1 MTIEPAFDPLLD
13 ELRGV
18 VDRADPVPDAVVRAA
33 KESFVWRTIDAD
45 LAALV
50 NDSAAHDTAAAAAA
64 VRAGGA
70 ARLLTFEAPGV
81 EVEVEVGEVGQG
93 RRLTGQLVP
102 VSRARIIIRS
112 MTGAV
117 DVVADEF
124 GRFSADAVP
133 AGTVRLE
140 IEREGSTSPVVTS
153 WVSI

>member
-1 MTIEPAFDPLLD
+1 MTIEPTFDSLLD
-13 ELRGV
+13 ELRRV
-18 VDRADPVPDAVVRAA
+18 VDQADPIPDAVIRAA

-50 NDSAAHDTAAAAAA
+50 NDSAAGDTAAAVA
-64 VRAGGA
+64 VRASGA
-70 ARLLTFEAPGV
+70 ARLLTFQAPGV
-81 EVEVEVGEVGQG
+81 EVEVEVGETGRG

-102 VSRARIIIRS
+102 VSSARVTIRS

-140 IEREGSTSPVVTS
+140 IERDGSTSPVVTS